1 MIKLFKKLLS
11 LFGFQLEPAAPQLTE
26 EEIEWCKCFLDP
38 VYFINNYTKYQSV
51 DVGESNF
58 TLYPFQEEMVRRFH
72 NYKYNLVKSSRQS
85 GKSIVPIFYLLHKA
99 IFNQDCKI
107 GITSMNFH
115 SSKRLLSTFKHAY
128 ENLPDFLNPKV
139 VVSTDSMIKLRN
151 GSTITLL
158 NSHST
163 PGNWKNSGYTDVFL
177 DEFAFFRLLYAESYL
192 NSFFNG
198 TYPSPN
204 IIITSTKNEGSY
216 FNTLVDDSKNGR
228 NNYML
233 REYDWTVV
241 PGRDEKLKSE
251 IISNIGEKSFKKEYE
266 L

>member
-26 EEIEWCKCFLDP
+26 EEIEWCKCLDS
-38 VYFINNYTKYQSV
+38 VYFINNYTKYQSF

-85 GKSIVPIFYLLHKA
+85 GKSIVPILYLLHTA
-99 IFNQDCKI
+99 IFNRYCKI

-115 SSKRLLSTFKHAY
+115 SSKRLLSTFKCAY
-128 ENLPDFLNPKV
+128 ENLPDFLKPKI

-151 GSTITLL
+151 GATITLL
-158 NSHST
+158 NSHYT
-163 PGNWKNSGYTDVFL
+163 PENWRNSGYTDVFL
-177 DEFAFFRLLYAESYL
+177 DEFAFFRCLYGESYL
-192 NSFFNG
+192 NSFFNE

-228 NNYML
+228 NSYML
-233 REYDWTVV
+233 SEYDWTAV
-241 PGRDEKLKSE
+241 PGRDEKWKSE
-251 IISNIGEKSFKKEYE
+251 TISYMGENAFKKEYE